1 MFFTVI
7 GDNMNRRVSIYKIG
21 NRSTTTLAD
30 YRRADIFL
38 PNEILNLLIRISK
51 SKSID
56 FVCVLFCLFVN
67 SFMEWHAIFWINLGG
82 NIEIF
87 SKHDHTQYKLLAA
100 VEDHSYKS
108 AVSLNYVSFASFNNT
123 PMQFYYDCKMVPSYI
138 DTQVAKKY
146 AGAGHPLLL
155 DDPPF
160 QTPIDKRNCKSNA
173 IYFVSHETILI
184 Q

>member
-56 FVCVLFCLFVN
+56 FVCVPFCLFVN
-67 SFMEWHAIFWINLGG
+67 SFMEW
-82 NIEIF
+82 
-87 SKHDHTQYKLLAA
+87 Q
-100 VEDHSYKS
+100 
-108 AVSLNYVSFASFNNT
+108 
-123 PMQFYYDCKMVPSYI
+123 
-138 DTQVAKKY
+138 
-146 AGAGHPLLL
+146 
-155 DDPPF
+155 
-160 QTPIDKRNCKSNA
+160 
-173 IYFVSHETILI
+173 
-184 Q
+184 